1 METHSD
7 GGVIFQRRRQL
18 QLSWKRLPLYR
29 SGTNGSGRRFDMDL
43 RALAAQETTGVGGQ
57 GGTLLLGSV
66 ARWLSLD

>member
-1 METHSD
+1 
-7 GGVIFQRRRQL
+7 
-18 QLSWKRLPLYR
+18 
-29 SGTNGSGRRFDMDL
+29 MDL